1 MHILPC
7 RSADFRK
14 ELIMHKK
21 MDRKQKIIFFTKL
34 ILTVIYIAGLSI
46 AIYKQVKN
54 LDESHIVFLVLS
66 ILLFIFHIFAWI
78 SPQKL
83 YSFCWKIYSIFP
95 SEDIGEDYEIY
106 LSKVNNIGLG
116 LLIAATVFLIIEML
130 FLF

>member
-1 MHILPC
+1 MQKKNEKKRIIIL
-7 RSADFRK
+7 
-14 ELIMHKK
+14 LL
-21 MDRKQKIIFFTKL
+21 KIV
-34 ILTVIYIAGLSI
+34 LTVIYIAGLSF

-78 SPQKL
+78 SPKKL

-116 LLIAATVFLIIEML
+116 LLIAAIVFLIIEMV

>member
-1 MHILPC
+1 
-7 RSADFRK
+7 
-14 ELIMHKK
+14 MHKK

-34 ILTVIYIAGLSI
+34 ILSVIYIAGLSF

-95 SEDIGEDYEIY
+95 SKDIGEDYEIY
-106 LSKVNNIGLG
+106 LSKVDNIGLG
-116 LLIAATVFLIIEML
+116 LLIAAIVFLIIEML